1 MGLLPPQR
9 EHPMRIQSKPNRSRE
24 AGNRGFSLV
33 ELTIV
38 VVILGVLATLAVP
51 RFMSSVERTKAGEG
65 FAYLKQL
72 QTMQERFRNTAGRY
86 AYSKEEIKRDTGES
100 LMDPEFFSLSSYS
113 SSDWQTRW
121 TVRLTRNGASSGHG
135 RYTIQW
141 NQDGFDERRS
151 TIPSELKP

>member
-1 MGLLPPQR
+1 MYAFA
-9 EHPMRIQSKPNRSRE
+9 KPTHGTRKDQ
-24 AGNRGFSLV
+24 GFSLV

-38 VVILGVLATLAVP
+38 VVILGVLATMAVP
-51 RFMSSVERTKAGEG
+51 RFMSSVERTKATEG

-72 QTMQERFRNTAGRY
+72 QTMQERFRNDAGRY
-86 AYSKEEIKRDTGES
+86 AYSKEEIKRETGES
-100 LMDPEFFSLSSYS
+100 LLDPEFFDLSSYS

-121 TVRLTRNGASSGHG
+121 SIRLTRNGASSGKG

-151 TIPSELKP
+151 SIPADLKP